1 MSLPPT
7 YSSDRFDIREK
18 TQMGVS
24 VNLDLVVPSVL
35 SFTVVGHGVLDSE
48 VHGNKQCEKT
58 KNTNGTSAL
67 SLSSVGLWL
76 QGSFWTQ
83 GMSLSRLNRRVEVLN
98 HIIHVR
104 NEEDVVE
111 LDHGS
116 SLMGR
121 LVRSERE
128 EVRWE

>member
-1 MSLPPT
+1 MNLPPT

-35 SFTVVGHGVLDSE
+35 SFPVVGHRVLDSE

-67 SLSSVGLWL
+67 SLSSVVLWL
-76 QGSFWTQ
+76 QRSLWTQ

-98 HIIHVR
+98 HIINVR

-111 LDHGS
+111 LDHSS

-121 LVRSERE
+121 LGKNKRE